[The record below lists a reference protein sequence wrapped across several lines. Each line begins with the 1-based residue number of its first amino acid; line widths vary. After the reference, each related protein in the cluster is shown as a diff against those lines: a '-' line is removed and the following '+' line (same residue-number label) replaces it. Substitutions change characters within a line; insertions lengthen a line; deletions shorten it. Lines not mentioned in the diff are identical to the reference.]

1 MKPFILLLSAA
12 LLTTFSLNACT
23 ERNNMSVQEQTEARF
38 KLNPDP
44 KQPYRIKVKINNAP
58 GPMKPINDMYIGYAA
73 RNCSYTI
80 SRLAGATAS
89 PEKNVPIKMN
99 LVGHDEYEVLFYAD
113 AVLGED
119 YFGEGICQWKPENF
133 GASFKATGKK
143 EETEFNISDVME
155 NLEKEKT
162 MTKYYWKR
170 GYPYYKNKDGL
181 PYGSED
187 SPDVDFGEKSLSAY
201 GAGPHNDNDFFSI
214 TVTLEEIKQ

>member
-80 SRLAGATAS
+80 SRLAGAKAS
-89 PEKNVPIKMN
+89 PEKNVPINMTN
-99 LVGHDEYEVLFYAD
+99 
-113 AVLGED
+113 
-119 YFGEGICQWKPENF
+119 
-133 GASFKATGKK
+133 
-143 EETEFNISDVME
+143 
-155 NLEKEKT
+155 
-162 MTKYYWKR
+162 TKYSSMLMLYWTKIISEKVSANGSLKILELHLRQQVKR
-170 GYPYYKNKDGL
+170 KKLN
-181 PYGSED
+181 SI
-187 SPDVDFGEKSLSAY
+187 SAM
-201 GAGPHNDNDFFSI
+201 
-214 TVTLEEIKQ
+214 

>member
-12 LLTTFSLNACT
+12 LLPTFSLNACT
-23 ERNNMSVQEQTEARF
+23 DRNNMSVQEQTEARF
-38 KLNPDP
+38 KLNPEP

-89 PEKNVPIKMN
+89 PEKNIPIKMN

-113 AVLGED
+113 AVLDED
-119 YFGEGICQWKPENF
+119 YFGEGVCQWKPENF

-162 MTKYYWKR
+162 LTKYYWKR
-170 GYPYYKNKDGL
+170 GYPYDKNEDGL
-181 PYGSED
+181 PDERIA
-187 SPDVDFGEKSLSAY
+187 PDFGENTLEGY
-201 GAGPHNDNDFFSI
+201 GPGPHNVNDFFSI
-214 TVTLEEIKQ
+214 TVTLEEIKP

>member
-12 LLTTFSLNACT
+12 LLSTFSLNACT
-23 ERNNMSVQEQTEARF
+23 DRNNMSVQEQTEARF
-38 KLNPDP
+38 KLNPEP

-80 SRLAGATAS
+80 SRLAGAKAS
-89 PEKNVPIKMN
+89 PEKNIPIKMN

-113 AVLGED
+113 AVLDED
-119 YFGEGICQWKPENF
+119 YFGEGVCQWKPENF

-162 MTKYYWKR
+162 LTKYYWKR
-170 GYPYYKNKDGL
+170 GYPYDKNEDGL
-181 PYGSED
+181 PD
-187 SPDVDFGEKSLSAY
+187 EK
-201 GAGPHNDNDFFSI
+201 
-214 TVTLEEIKQ
+214 

>member
-12 LLTTFSLNACT
+12 LLSTFSLNACT

-38 KLNPDP
+38 KLNPEP
-44 KQPYRIKVKINNAP
+44 KQPYRVKVKINNAP

-80 SRLAGATAS
+80 SWLAGAKAS
-89 PEKNVPIKMN
+89 PEKNIPIKMN

-113 AVLGED
+113 AVLDED
-119 YFGEGICQWKPENF
+119 YFGEGVCQWKPENF

-143 EETEFNISDVME
+143 EETEFNISDVMG

-162 MTKYYWKR
+162 LTKYYWKR
-170 GYPYYKNKDGL
+170 GYIRIIKIKTVYHMETKILLMWILVKKACPPMGQDLIMTMIFLVL
-181 PYGSED
+181 P
-187 SPDVDFGEKSLSAY
+187 L
-201 GAGPHNDNDFFSI
+201 
-214 TVTLEEIKQ
+214 L

>member
-1 MKPFILLLSAA
+1 MKTFILLLSAA
-12 LLTTFSLNACT
+12 LLSTFSLNACT
-23 ERNNMSVQEQTEARF
+23 ERNNMSVQQQTEARF
-38 KLNPDP
+38 KLNPEP

-89 PEKNVPIKMN
+89 PEKNIPIKMN

-113 AVLGED
+113 AVLDED
-119 YFGEGICQWKPENF
+119 YFGEGVCQWKPENF

-143 EETEFNISDVME
+143 EETEFNISDVMG

-162 MTKYYWKR
+162 LTKYYWKR
-170 GYPYYKNKDGL
+170 GYPYHKNEDGL
-181 PYGSED
+181 PDERIA
-187 SPDVDFGEKSLSAY
+187 PDFGENTLKGY
-201 GAGPHNDNDFFSI
+201 GPGPHNDNDFFSI
-214 TVTLEEIKQ
+214 TVTLEEIKP

>member
-12 LLTTFSLNACT
+12 LLSTFSLNACT
-23 ERNNMSVQEQTEARF
+23 DRNNMSVQEQTEARF
-38 KLNPDP
+38 KLNPEP

-80 SRLAGATAS
+80 SRLAGAKAS
-89 PEKNVPIKMN
+89 PEKNIPIKMN

-113 AVLGED
+113 AVLDED
-119 YFGEGICQWKPENF
+119 YFGEGVCQWKPENF

-162 MTKYYWKR
+162 LTKY
-170 GYPYYKNKDGL
+170 
-181 PYGSED
+181 
-187 SPDVDFGEKSLSAY
+187 
-201 GAGPHNDNDFFSI
+201 
-214 TVTLEEIKQ
+214 